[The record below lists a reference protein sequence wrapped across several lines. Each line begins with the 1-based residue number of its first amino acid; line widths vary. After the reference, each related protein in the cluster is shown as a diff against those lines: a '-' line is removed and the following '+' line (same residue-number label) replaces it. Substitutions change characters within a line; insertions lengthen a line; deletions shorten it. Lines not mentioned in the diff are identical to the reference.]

1 MDFPPPSRKPSAMP
15 LEAARCC
22 AVIPARDE
30 SGRIGPVV
38 AGALRHLPA
47 AWVVD
52 DGSRDATGSEARAA
66 GARVLRHER
75 PLGKGAALRTG
86 WLHAIAHGHA
96 WAVFM
101 DGDGQ
106 HAPDD
111 IPGLLRAADDGT
123 PLVIGARDLVP
134 GAMPWARR
142 AANHWLSQRI
152 SRLAGQP
159 IPDSQS
165 GFRVVHLPTL
175 ASLPLRSSH
184 FEIESE
190 MCVAFARNGHPI
202 ASVPVRTLYGTE
214 ASKVSPWRDGWR
226 WWRWYRSAR
235 RRLAP

>member
-1 MDFPPPSRKPSAMP
+1 MD
-15 LEAARCC
+15 AAHCC

-30 SGRIGPVV
+30 SGRIGTVV
-38 AGALRHLPA
+38 AGVLRHLPS

-52 DGSRDATGSEARAA
+52 DGSLDATGDEARAA
-66 GARVLRHER
+66 GARVLRHDR
-75 PLGKGAALRTG
+75 PRGKGAALRAG
-86 WLHAIAHGHA
+86 WLDAIAHGHA

-111 IPGLLRAADDGT
+111 IPALLAAAGQGS
-123 PLVIGARDLVP
+123 PLVIGARAIVP
-134 GAMPWARR
+134 GAMPWTRR
-142 AANHWLSQRI
+142 ATNRWLSRRI
-152 SRLAGQP
+152 SRLAGQV

-175 ASLPLRSSH
+175 ASLSLHSTH

-190 MCVAFARNGHPI
+190 MCIAFARNGHRI
-202 ASVPVRTLYGTE
+202 TSVPVQTLYGTE
-214 ASKVSPWRDGWR
+214 VSKVSPWRDGWR

-235 RRLAP
+235 RHLAP